1 MKLDIR
7 SILTDT
13 KKLTKLLIAVG
24 VLLVVAII
32 AFGGYYYYDRFYSAK
47 PTKMDLTIKAAEK
60 TLAEDPGNN
69 NKRLDLAQLY
79 LVNSRFNDAIQYTNQ
94 VLLSDANNQQ
104 GWLILGLAYAM
115 KGEPAAAV
123 EPLQKY
129 YDANKNGDMP
139 GLNRTLQTSAYYLG
153 DSYLKLGQPDK
164 AIEPLE
170 NDVKWSKTDADAMY
184 KLGLVYTEVKNYSDA
199 IAMFTFSTAFVPD
212 YREAYEGMAKVY
224 TLTQKP
230 ELVDYAQGMV
240 AYSKK
245 DYKTATDLLLKS
257 AQVKSDFAPTFAG
270 LGLAYEASGELQK
283 SIGAF
288 ETALKL
294 DQYNLTAQQGRQR
307 VETLSN
313 KK

>member
-1 MKLDIR
+1 MKSYR
-7 SILTDT
+7 
-13 KKLTKLLIAVG
+13 
-24 VLLVVAII
+24 
-32 AFGGYYYYDRFYSAK
+32 K
-47 PTKMDLTIKAAEK
+47 PS
-60 TLAEDPGNN
+60 
-69 NKRLDLAQLY
+69 KR
-79 LVNSRFNDAIQYTNQ
+79 NS
-94 VLLSDANNQQ
+94 SH
-104 GWLILGLAYAM
+104 
-115 KGEPAAAV
+115 
-123 EPLQKY
+123 
-129 YDANKNGDMP
+129 
-139 GLNRTLQTSAYYLG
+139 LQTSAYYLG